1 MVLCLFVA
9 VSLHRAGLR
18 CGLPVQDQ
26 RDRCGGG
33 FFRQLIDQET
43 AVARYGVLGPEHFVT
58 PPATRAGNKGT
69 GVVVS
74 KFALDAETL
83 AAMSFPSGAI
93 K

>member
-1 MVLCLFVA
+1 MA
-9 VSLHRAGLR
+9 YWGLNK
-18 CGLPVQDQ
+18 
-26 RDRCGGG
+26 
-33 FFRQLIDQET
+33 
-43 AVARYGVLGPEHFVT
+43 FVT